1 MIKLIS
7 LIIRFYLKICIFF
20 GFEIVQFLAF
30 QTKHHLNIWFD
41 NDIDIVRKKKQIKI
55 CSMMLSVQL
64 FSNKIKCT
72 EAKCKTFPET
82 IKGFVASHLTHKLFQ
97 ITTNHFIH

>member
-64 FSNKIKCT
+64 FSNKIK
-72 EAKCKTFPET
+72 A
-82 IKGFVASHLTHKLFQ
+82 
-97 ITTNHFIH
+97 